1 MSFDY
6 VLFEE
11 VSMLSY
17 RLGKVGVEPADPVA
31 VGSVGQWTF
40 FCTVGSFGID
50 EGETIKVAQRY
61 ASVWKEPHFTLL
73 EEPGYTAV
81 WTDSDARR
89 SMYLFY
95 IKEKL
100 EQRNFTRI

>member
-1 MSFDY
+1 
-6 VLFEE
+6 
-11 VSMLSY
+11 MLSY
-17 RLGKVGVEPADPVA
+17 RLGKVGVEPADQVA

-40 FCTVGSFGID
+40 FGSFGID

-61 ASVWKEPHFTLL
+61 ASVWKEPQFTLL

-89 SMYLFY
+89 SMY
-95 IKEKL
+95 
-100 EQRNFTRI
+100 